1 MLGLNTLGRAVRQL
15 AGTLTRLSQTLEEAN
30 TGLRRRLALD
40 VVHQSPEPVASL
52 PGPANS
58 IAAEPVQPVA
68 PSKRNG
74 KARSV

>member
-40 VVHQSPEPVASL
+40 VAHQLPEPVASL